1 MKTYSDQIFEDEI
14 LMDLS
19 EVFPDPEAN
28 EDALPELKRA
38 LSYGLP
44 AFAMAE
50 FYLPTEA
57 ADLGVDSENE
67 KK

>member
-1 MKTYSDQIFEDEI
+1 
-14 LMDLS
+14 MDLS

-50 FYLPTEA
+50 FILPTEA